1 MVLPYAAVITA
12 FFTLTWIFRYGKYW
26 PIYMTVGF
34 GLLYLQKQNQGQ
46 TLCLMRNF
54 CQGAVLSFW
63 YEVFFCLLHRPYHH
77 YMYSRYP
84 MQFSSVAMTGLY
96 LLFVLV
102 AVLLLTMEKYRI
114 KPALKD
120 MWFWYLTLGT
130 VLSYLF
136 LSVSRTAL
144 LGFGVVILAL
154 LILFCGI
161 WFWKKIRRIAV
172 AMGSI
177 LLSFCLLLPVV
188 YTLTRCIPAVV
199 DDPVLYPYEEFEDR
213 IYQGEEKD
221 SNRYMNVQT
230 MLELVTGRISVMVGG
245 NKTAEQEQVQNTE
258 PDTSTEQQNASGGN
272 ESAGEAT
279 NGRMDIFRLYL
290 ERLNLTGHDSMV
302 ITVDDTIYAHAHNTF
317 LQVFSDHGILC
328 GILFLCLGIFTLIR
342 SVLYILRNQSQG
354 IMTAAPLLFL
364 LGFATAGLAEW
375 VFQPVIP
382 LGFGV
387 LFMIYP
393 LLSPITKQSQ
403 E

>member
-12 FFTLTWIFRYGKYW
+12 FFALTWMFRYGKYW

-46 TLCLMRNF
+46 TLRLLHNF

-77 YMYSRYP
+77 YVYSRYP
-84 MQFSSVAMTGLY
+84 MQFSSVALTGLY
-96 LLFVLV
+96 LFFVLV
-102 AVLLLTMEKYRI
+102 AVLLLTIENYRI
-114 KPALKD
+114 KSALKD

-144 LGFGVVILAL
+144 LGTGVVTFTL
-154 LILFCGI
+154 LLLLCGI
-161 WFWKKIRRIAV
+161 WFRKRIRRIAV

-177 LLSFCLLLPVV
+177 LLSFCLMLPVV

-245 NKTAEQEQVQNTE
+245 NTGTEQEQTKGTE
-258 PDTSTEQQNASGGN
+258 NRYFCGTAECIGRENQLGRLPTEGWIFSGCIWN
-272 ESAGEAT
+272 
-279 NGRMDIFRLYL
+279 D
-290 ERLNLTGHDSMV
+290 
-302 ITVDDTIYAHAHNTF
+302 
-317 LQVFSDHGILC
+317 
-328 GILFLCLGIFTLIR
+328 
-342 SVLYILRNQSQG
+342 
-354 IMTAAPLLFL
+354 
-364 LGFATAGLAEW
+364 
-375 VFQPVIP
+375 
-382 LGFGV
+382 
-387 LFMIYP
+387 
-393 LLSPITKQSQ
+393 
-403 E
+403 